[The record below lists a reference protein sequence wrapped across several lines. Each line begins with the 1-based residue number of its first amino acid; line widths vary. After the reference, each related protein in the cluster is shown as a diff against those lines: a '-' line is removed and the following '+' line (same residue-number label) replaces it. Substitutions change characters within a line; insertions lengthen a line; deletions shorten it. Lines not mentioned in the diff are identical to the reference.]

1 MSARG
6 GELQTTDALLQS
18 TLAVR
23 RQGWGDGLQPKHLIF
38 LSLFSSMSNTTSN
51 IRRGRGP
58 EWACVRVHVC
68 PSIHVPSLLFS
79 SYQGY
84 GGAGA
89 PPPGWEAALHS
100 HTLSMGETPWRLEDT
115 SKPRWEAA
123 KHCTMCTQRTAA
135 DVASTHAT
143 IQPQHLHVWTIHH
156 LWNVKRWCVCGQ
168 RWVEHRRKEKLGSIK
183 KCWHHFIISVF
194 AFCFGE
200 TGNSWDGAGR
210 ARSAGGAP

>member
-1 MSARG
+1 MSIG
-6 GELQTTDALLQS
+6 G
-18 TLAVR
+18 
-23 RQGWGDGLQPKHLIF
+23 
-38 LSLFSSMSNTTSN
+38 
-51 IRRGRGP
+51 
-58 EWACVRVHVC
+58 CVCVH
-68 PSIHVPSLLFS
+68 PSIHVLSPLFS

-115 SKPRWEAA
+115 SGEKLLN
-123 KHCTMCTQRTAA
+123 TAA

-143 IQPQHLHVWTIHH
+143 IQPQHLHVWPIHH
-156 LWNVKRWCVCGQ
+156 LWNVKRWCVCGR
-168 RWVEHRRKEKLGSIK
+168 RWVEHRRKEKLGSMK

-210 ARSAGGAP
+210 GRSAGGAP